1 MKALDARF
9 TELLDTPVV
18 VIDLEIVQRNID
30 RLQAACNAAGVGNRP
45 HIKTHKSP
53 VIAARQQAA
62 GAIGITCQKLGEAE
76 AMAAAGA
83 TDILIS
89 YNVVGKP
96 KHARLRALAA
106 RVKLRVC
113 CDNVVA
119 ADGYSAAMT
128 DAQSGAQEHAMRSA
142 KPAGATGAAHA
153 SANDGLLGV
162 LVECDTGRHRCGV
175 TTPQAAIELARHV
188 AALPG
193 LRFDGLLL
201 YPPEGE
207 LQPTL
212 SFLEDYRAGCER
224 VGLAPGQICTGGTP
238 NSVKLGALGED
249 EYRAGTYV
257 YNDRQMI
264 AAGAAT
270 IDDCAL
276 FIYATVVS
284 APEKGRVMVDAGSK
298 TLTSD
303 LSGFKDHGILVDYPG
318 SRIAKLAEEHGFVDV
333 FRCASVPAIGEVV
346 RILPN
351 HACPVSNLCDSVLG
365 VHPDG
370 RSERLEIA
378 ARGRVS

>member
-1 MKALDARF
+1 MKPCDTLFASS
-9 TELLDTPVV
+9 LDTPVV
-18 VIDLEIVQRNID
+18 VIDLDIAQRNID
-30 RLQAACNAAGVGNRP
+30 RLQAACAAAGVGNRP
-45 HIKTHKSP
+45 HIKTHKSS
-53 VIAARQQAA
+53 VMMKRQVAS

-76 AMAAAGA
+76 VMATAGA

-96 KHARLRALAA
+96 KHARLRTLAQ
-106 RVKLRVC
+106 RVNLTVC
-113 CDNVVA
+113 CDNIVA
-119 ADGYSAAMT
+119 ADGYAQAMN
-128 DAQSGAQEHAMRSA
+128 GAPLS
-142 KPAGATGAAHA
+142 
-153 SANDGLLGV
+153 V

-175 TTPQAAIELARHV
+175 TTPEAAIALARHID
-188 AALPG
+188 AQSG
-193 LRFDGLLL
+193 LHFSGLLM
-201 YPPEGE
+201 YPPEGD
-207 LQPTL
+207 LQSTKA
-212 SFLEDYRAGCER
+212 FIEAFRAGCTEA
-224 VGLAPGQICTGGTP
+224 GLAPGKVCTGGTP
-238 NSVKLGALGED
+238 NSMQVGALGED
-249 EYRAGTYV
+249 EYRAGTYI

-270 IDDCAL
+270 LDDCAL

-318 SRIAKLAEEHGFVDV
+318 SRITKLAEEHGFVDV
-333 FRCASVPAIGEVV
+333 FRCESVPAVGEVV

-370 RSERLEIA
+370 RTEALTIA
-378 ARGRVS
+378 ARGRVA